1 MDPRS
6 EMALAT
12 VWPDFAAKVRAA
24 ADQLAT
30 QGTYFLV
37 VSGLRT
43 AAEQN
48 ALYAQGRT
56 TRGHIVTN
64 ARAGLSMHNY
74 GLAVD
79 AVPYLSGST
88 SALNWTPHTPQY
100 QAFVAAMKAQ
110 GLAWGG
116 DWVTFPDEDH
126 FQRAGL
132 PANPTPAMVADYGI
146 GDQGTLVA
154 IWNKAADGAYS
165 VFGGAPTSAPAT
177 TAA

>member
-1 MDPRS
+1 MDARS
-6 EMALAT
+6 EAALAT
-12 VWPDFAAKVRAA
+12 VWPAFAAKVRAA

-56 TRGHIVTN
+56 TPGHVVTN

-88 SALNWTPHTPQY
+88 GALNWTPHTPQY

-116 DWVTFPDEDH
+116 DWVTFPDQDH
-126 FQRAGL
+126 FQLAGL
-132 PANPTPAMVADYGI
+132 PANPSPAMVADYGA

-154 IWNKAADGAYS
+154 IWNKAGDGAYS
-165 VFGGAPTSAPAT
+165 VFGGAPTAGAT

>member
-6 EMALAT
+6 EAALAT

-56 TRGHIVTN
+56 TPGLIVTN

-88 SALNWTPHTPQY
+88 GALNWTPHTPQY

-126 FQRAGL
+126 FQLAGL
-132 PANPTPAMVADYGI
+132 PANPSPAMVADYGS

-154 IWNKAADGAYS
+154 IWNKAGDGAYS
-165 VFGGAPTSAPAT
+165 VFGGAPTSSPAT